1 MTAVIEARGIS
12 RSYGGRV
19 SALQDVSLSLVEGEF
34 VALIG
39 RSGSGKSTL
48 LNILGGLDAPTSGE
62 VLARGNPVEFQN
74 LNALIRHRR
83 NMVGFVFQ
91 QWNLLPALTA
101 RENVE
106 YPLLFN
112 YRPPWERQE
121 RASSLLAL
129 VGLGE
134 REEHYPH
141 QLSGGEQQRVAIAR
155 ALVAGPPL
163 ILADEPTGNLDSNT
177 SSEIIA
183 LLQKLNHEQ
192 KVTFLLVTHETGIA
206 RGADRVVEL
215 RDGRVVP

>member
-1 MTAVIEARGIS
+1 MTAVIEARWIS
-12 RSYGGRV
+12 RTYGNRV
-19 SALQDVSLSLVEGEF
+19 TALRNVSIALDEGEF
-34 VALIG
+34 VALVG

-62 VLARGNPVEFQN
+62 ILARGSPVDYHD
-74 LNALIRHRR
+74 LGALVRHRR
-83 NMVGFVFQ
+83 MMVGFIFQ

-112 YRPPWERQE
+112 YRPPRERRE

-163 ILADEPTGNLDSNT
+163 ILADEPTGNLDSHT
-177 SSEIIA
+177 AGEILV
-183 LLQKLNHEQ
+183 LLRQLNHE
-192 KVTFLLVTHETGIA
+192 KGVTFLLVTHEHGIA
-206 RGADRVVEL
+206 RSADRMMEL
-215 RDGRVVP
+215 VDGAVVP

>member
-1 MTAVIEARGIS
+1 MTVVIEARGVS

-19 SALQDVSLSLVEGEF
+19 SALQEVSLSLEEGEF

-48 LNILGGLDAPTSGE
+48 LNILGGLDAPTSGD
-62 VLARGNPVEFQN
+62 VLARGSPLKYQC
-74 LNALIRHRR
+74 LDALIRHRR

-91 QWNLLPALTA
+91 QFNLLPALTA

-112 YRPPWERQE
+112 YRPPRERHA
-121 RASSLLAL
+121 RARSLLAL

-177 SSEIIA
+177 SAEIIA

-192 KVTFLLVTHETGIA
+192 GITFLLVTHETGIA